1 MSVVGG
7 GGAAGSFKHGNRTS
21 EGGSLVIDQMSVGEG
36 SVIMDQKQAKKKPIR
51 LLGENPKLGT
61 GQFGLD

>member
-7 GGAAGSFKHGNRTS
+7 AAAGSFKNGNRTS
-21 EGGSLVIDQMSVGEG
+21 EGGSLVIDQMSVGEE
-36 SVIMDQKQAKKKPIR
+36 SVIADQKQTKKKPIR
-51 LLGENPKLGT
+51 LLGENPKSGT